1 LIVYVTEMEDRA
13 QYIMISCMYNFLQ
26 WSGFIFTTF
35 CVSYWIRESG
45 QNQMNSKKGTNKA
58 TNTMVNEYEFHN
70 EVIIIII

>member
-1 LIVYVTEMEDRA
+1 MEWFHLI
-13 QYIMISCMYNFLQ
+13 I
-26 WSGFIFTTF
+26 F